1 MTKKPTF
8 SRNVF
13 AFVNY
18 TILILTS
25 CAMLLPFLHIV
36 AGSLS
41 SGTALSQGKVS
52 ILPVEFTWI
61 NYIGVLKNMAIWK
74 SFGVTLLLTVGGT
87 AFNLF
92 LTSLMAYALAKN
104 ELKGRS
110 FILLLVVFTMIFQVP
125 IIPGY
130 LLVKSL
136 GMLNSLWAL
145 IIPGTI
151 SAFNLIIMVSFF
163 RQIPESL
170 VDAAKIDGAGE
181 YRTWWS
187 VVLPLSLPSLST
199 VGLFYAVGHWNGY
212 FSAILYIRTP
222 ALYPL
227 QVKLRQLLVEGDT
240 QGVTQSVSL
249 TLQSAEGIKM
259 ATIMVATLP
268 ILFVYPFVQKHF
280 IKGAMLGS
288 VKG

>member
-1 MTKKPTF
+1 
-8 SRNVF
+8 
-13 AFVNY
+13 
-18 TILILTS
+18 
-25 CAMLLPFLHIV
+25 MLLPFLHIV

-41 SGTALSQGKVS
+41 SGTALSQGKVT
-52 ILPVEFTWI
+52 IFPVDFTWI

-74 SFGVTLLLTVGGT
+74 SFGVTTLLTVGGT
-87 AFNLF
+87 AFNLL

-187 VVLPLSLPSLST
+187 VVLPLSMSSLST

-212 FSAILYIRTP
+212 FSAIIYIRDP
-222 ALYPL
+222 GLYPL

-240 QGVTQSVSL
+240 QGVAQSVSL

>member
-8 SRNVF
+8 SREAF
-13 AFVNY
+13 ASLNY
-18 TILILTS
+18 TLLILTS
-25 CAMLLPFLHIV
+25 IAMLLPFLHIV

-41 SGTALSQGKVS
+41 SGTALSQGRVT
-52 ILPVEFTWI
+52 IFPVEFTWI

-74 SFGVTLLLTVGGT
+74 SFGVTMLLTVGGT
-87 AFNLF
+87 AINLF
-92 LTSLMAYALAKN
+92 FTSLMAYALAKN
-104 ELKGRS
+104 ELRGRS
-110 FILLLVVFTMIFQVP
+110 FLLLLVVFTMIFQVP

-163 RQIPESL
+163 RQIPEGL

-199 VGLFYAVGHWNGY
+199 IGLFYAVGHWNGY
-212 FSAILYIRTP
+212 FSAIMYIRDP

-227 QVKLRQLLVEGDT
+227 QVKLRQLLVESDT
-240 QGVTQSVSL
+240 QGVAQSVSL

-259 ATIMVATLP
+259 ATIIVATLP
-268 ILFVYPFVQKHF
+268 ILFVYPLVQKHF

>member
-8 SRNVF
+8 SREAF
-13 AFVNY
+13 ASFNY
-18 TILILTS
+18 TLLILTS
-25 CAMLLPFLHIV
+25 IAMLLPFLHIV

-41 SGTALSQGKVS
+41 SGTALSQGRVT
-52 ILPVEFTWI
+52 IIPVEFTWI

-74 SFGVTLLLTVGGT
+74 SFGVTMLLTVGGT
-87 AFNLF
+87 AINLF
-92 LTSLMAYALAKN
+92 FTSLMAYALAKN
-104 ELKGRS
+104 ELRGRS

-163 RQIPESL
+163 RQIPEGL

-199 VGLFYAVGHWNGY
+199 IGLFYAVGHWNGY
-212 FSAILYIRTP
+212 FSAIMYIRDP

-227 QVKLRQLLVEGDT
+227 QVKLRQLLVESDT
-240 QGVTQSVSL
+240 QGVAQSVSL

-259 ATIMVATLP
+259 ATIIVATLP
-268 ILFVYPFVQKHF
+268 ILFVYPLVQKHF

>member
-8 SRNVF
+8 SREAF
-13 AFVNY
+13 ASLNY
-18 TILILTS
+18 TLLILTS
-25 CAMLLPFLHIV
+25 AAMLLPFLHIV

-41 SGTALSQGKVS
+41 SGSALSQGKVT
-52 ILPVEFTWI
+52 IFPVEFTLI
-61 NYIGVLKNMAIWK
+61 NYVGVLKNMAIWK
-74 SFGVTLLLTVGGT
+74 SFGVTVLLTVGGT
-87 AFNLF
+87 AINLF
-92 LTSLMAYALAKN
+92 FTSLMAYALAKN

-163 RQIPESL
+163 RQIPEGL

-212 FSAILYIRTP
+212 FSAIMFIRNP

-227 QVKLRQLLVEGDT
+227 QVKLRQLLVDGDT
-240 QGVTQSVSL
+240 QGVAQSVSL

-268 ILFVYPFVQKHF
+268 ILFVYPLVQKHF

>member
-181 YRTWWS
+181 YRTCGVWC
-187 VVLPLSLPSLST
+187 
-199 VGLFYAVGHWNGY
+199 
-212 FSAILYIRTP
+212 
-222 ALYPL
+222 YP
-227 QVKLRQLLVEGDT
+227 
-240 QGVTQSVSL
+240 
-249 TLQSAEGIKM
+249 
-259 ATIMVATLP
+259 
-268 ILFVYPFVQKHF
+268 YPYHP
-280 IKGAMLGS
+280 
-288 VKG
+288 

>member
-8 SRNVF
+8 SRGVF
-13 AFVNY
+13 ASINY

-25 CAMLLPFLHIV
+25 FAMLLPFLHIV

-41 SGTALSQGKVS
+41 SGIALSQGKVT
-52 ILPVEFTWI
+52 IFPVDFTWI

-74 SFGVTLLLTVGGT
+74 SFGVTMLLTVGGT
-87 AFNLF
+87 AINLF
-92 LTSLMAYALAKN
+92 FTSLMAYALAKN

-136 GMLNSLWAL
+136 GMLNTLWAL

-163 RQIPESL
+163 RQIPEGL
-170 VDAAKIDGAGE
+170 VDAAKIDGASE

-187 VVLPLSLPSLST
+187 IVLPLSMPSLST

-212 FSAILYIRTP
+212 FSAIIYIRTP

-240 QGVTQSVSL
+240 QGVAQSVSL

-259 ATIMVATLP
+259 ATIMAATLP